1 MVHQGPA
8 QESEAPHAQP
18 APALPSADGMFEH
31 LECGK
36 AARLHVRVDGKIR
49 IFVINDPRS
58 VAMRNDN
65 GAPVDLQCGPQKP
78 PRAVRIE
85 YQAVP
90 GQPGPAGLV
99 RSLEFK

>member
-8 QESEAPHAQP
+8 QETEAPQAQR
-18 APALPSADGMFEH
+18 APALPSVEGMFEH

-36 AARLHVRVDGKIR
+36 SARLHVRVDGKIR
-49 IFVINDPRS
+49 IFVITDPRS
-58 VAMRNDN
+58 VTIRSGN

-78 PRAVRIE
+78 PRAVRVE

-90 GQPGPAGLV
+90 GQPDGEGQV
-99 RSLEFK
+99 RSLEFQ